1 MRTRFKHGN
10 LIADLQ
16 VKNKLWYGFNLPNG
30 VYYDAEKNTYTA
42 GKTGFYLG
50 VNGSNALP
58 VLHLNTGVANGSRS
72 LYFDGTQLKL
82 ENVDL
87 ISSADGTFDDL
98 RGDSVSFTRANGLI
112 LIFLSLGGK

>member
-1 MRTRFKHGN
+1 MAILDPENNSIVG
-10 LIADLQ
+10 
-16 VKNKLWYGFNLPNG
+16 
-30 VYYDAEKNTYTA
+30 

-82 ENVDL
+82 ENVD
-87 ISSADGTFDDL
+87 F
-98 RGDSVSFTRANGLI
+98 
-112 LIFLSLGGK
+112 